1 MMSVPQDKRVWL
13 GGGAFV
19 AVLIAVV
26 SWFMVISPE
35 LSSATSLRS
44 QATDADFQNSL
55 TQAKVSKLKLQADH
69 PGKLTTSLQTALNA
83 LPKAS
88 GLPAFTRQLN
98 AQATGTDVRV
108 VSIVIGAIAI
118 ANATAPAATAPDAT
132 APAAAP
138 GATAGPASAAGS
150 VFAIPVTVVSTGDLI
165 PQLRF
170 LKSIQGLGPRR
181 ALVTSTQFAPAGN
194 VQTASVDRAAKL
206 TVQLTVFSA
215 P

>member
-1 MMSVPQDKRVWL
+1 MMSVSQDKRVWL
-13 GGGAFV
+13 GGGALV

-35 LSSATSLRS
+35 LSSANSLRS

-55 TQAKVSKLKLQADH
+55 TQSKVSKLKLQADH
-69 PGKLTTSLQTALNA
+69 PGRLTASLETALNA

-98 AQATGTDVRV
+98 AQAAATDVRV
-108 VSIVIGAIAI
+108 ASIVIGAIAL
-118 ANATAPAATAPDAT
+118 ANPTTPAASVPAT
-132 APAAAP
+132 TPGSTVVPA
-138 GATAGPASAAGS
+138 TAAGS
-150 VFAIPVTVVSTGDLI
+150 VFAIPVTVVSTGNLI
-165 PQLRF
+165 RQLMF
-170 LKSIQGLGPRR
+170 LEAVQALGPRR

-194 VQTASVDRAAKL
+194 NQTAPIDRAAQL